1 MSDDENEIEAEEAPK
16 SRHAA
21 RIDDGE
27 KELSEAEKLMAEK
40 KAKQEEE
47 EAARLRDYEEQRR
60 IEREKEEE
68 ELRQLKEKQERRRV
82 EREEEERLLAER
94 RKEEEDRRLGEEQER
109 RKKIDAEK
117 AKKEEDKKKRQA
129 MMAGLQMAAGP
140 LDIPKKDQQGDSSFD
155 KFGNIVKA
163 KGEMGLT
170 KDQQEEQKRKF
181 LNDVLKPLSLD
192 GLDIGAVRNKVKELH
207 QRISRLEADKYD
219 LEIRHGR
226 QEYDLKE
233 LNERQRQISRNKAL
247 KKGLDPNEAAS
258 SRHPPKVAV
267 VSKYDRQI
275 DRRTFKE
282 RRVLYEVQH
291 AIPHFPNC
299 PPPPLEM
306 EKIIKPYP
314 KKEGE
319 EDEEAVE
326 EEEEE

>member
-1 MSDDENEIEAEEAPK
+1 
-16 SRHAA
+16 
-21 RIDDGE
+21 
-27 KELSEAEKLMAEK
+27 
-40 KAKQEEE
+40 
-47 EAARLRDYEEQRR
+47 
-60 IEREKEEE
+60 
-68 ELRQLKEKQERRRV
+68 
-82 EREEEERLLAER
+82 
-94 RKEEEDRRLGEEQER
+94 
-109 RKKIDAEK
+109 
-117 AKKEEDKKKRQA
+117 
-129 MMAGLQMAAGP
+129 
-140 LDIPKKDQQGDSSFD
+140 
-155 KFGNIVKA
+155 
-163 KGEMGLT
+163 MGLT

-247 KKGLDPNEAAS
+247 KKGLDPNEAAN

-275 DRRTFKE
+275 DRRSFKE

-319 EDEEAVE
+319 EDEEVVE